1 MTSPTKFRT
10 SHAAALTLGAVLIH
24 ASPVA
29 AQQVIPQSLVVQGSL
44 CTGTDCPNNPV
55 FGFDTIILR
64 ENNLRIFFDDTSTAA
79 SFPSNDWRIGINDSA
94 NGGASFFGVEDA
106 TAGRRVMQLTAGAR
120 ANSIFVSSSGKVGF
134 GTATP
139 VLVTH
144 ARNGDTP
151 GQRFEQDGSSG
162 FAPQTWDLAGNEA
175 NFFVRDV
182 TNGSRLPFRIRP
194 GAPTSSIDIAAT
206 GNVGVGTASP
216 TAPLHVR
223 RSDGTAQALV
233 EETSGTL
240 AQRDMLRLV
249 NNGNPRIALLNTN
262 NNNEWRISAGANLLM
277 QHVGTGNTVFTVSS
291 TGDVTIPGTITTSGS
306 CSGGCDRVF
315 APDYDLPSIG
325 EHARLMWKNKH
336 LPAVGPTPENSPIN
350 LTDKLERMLNELE
363 KAHIYI
369 AQLHERIEK
378 LEAARQPS
386 R

>member
-1 MTSPTKFRT
+1 MTMPSSLRAR
-10 SHAAALTLGAVLIH
+10 HAVALTIGAALIH
-24 ASPVA
+24 VSPA
-29 AQQVIPQSLVVQGSL
+29 LAQQVIPQSLVVQGSL
-44 CTGTDCPNNPV
+44 CTGTDCPNSPS

-64 ENNLRIFFDDTSTAA
+64 ENNLRIFFDDTSTLGG
-79 SFPSNDWRIGINDSA
+79 FPNNDWRITINDSA
-94 NGGASFFGVEDA
+94 SGGTSFFGIEDA

-120 ANSIFVSSSGKVGF
+120 ANSIFVSSGGNVGF
-134 GTATP
+134 GTSTP
-139 VLVTH
+139 VVLTH
-144 ARNGDTP
+144 ARNGNTP
-151 GQRFEQDGSSG
+151 THRLEQDGSSG
-162 FAPQTWDLAGNEA
+162 FAPQTWDLAGNET
-175 NFFVRDV
+175 NFFIRDV

-194 GAPTSSIDIAAT
+194 GAPTSSIDIGTT
-206 GNVGVGTASP
+206 GNVGIGTASP
-216 TAPLHVR
+216 SASLHVT
-223 RSDGTAQALV
+223 RSDGNTQALIQ
-233 EETSGTL
+233 ETSGTS
-240 AQRDMLRLV
+240 AQRDLLRLV
-249 NNGNPRIALLNTN
+249 NNGNPRIALSNTN

-291 TGDVTIPGTITTSGS
+291 AGDVTIPGTITTSGS

-325 EHARLMWKNKH
+325 EHARLMWKSGH